1 MTDLRKN
8 SLWSL
13 ASICSYSIAQF
24 WILSFMARMGDIDQI
39 GFYSLALSVTTP
51 LIVFSNLNLRY
62 IYVTDNSVNYQ
73 IQDYYRLRLIVSLF
87 VFVAVMILNYFL
99 KYNLLVKFLIII
111 VTFYKIL
118 ETLSDLSFAIHQKR
132 QQMHLISRSIFF
144 RSFLILLTF
153 TISFYLSRDILV
165 SSIFILV
172 SYFFSFV
179 IFDYPIIKNV
189 ENNSFDLFNIQNV
202 NLESL
207 KKIFLLGFPMGVSL
221 FIYSLFVNVPR
232 FFIEEYLGVEDLG
245 IYSALYY
252 LYSSTLL
259 ITIAF
264 TDAALPHFTIYE
276 QRNDHY
282 LFKKLLYKYINL
294 AIFFV
299 SFFSI
304 IIWLSDG
311 FFLRVAFGNS
321 FSSKNDIFLI
331 GFLITGIEIL
341 NKIVST
347 ALIAKRKFKIQP
359 YINFL
364 SLVVLIFLFILF
376 RESLSLIKV
385 LYFQAI
391 ALSLQLLMFCIVFFR
406 GTPFIRP

>member
-1 MTDLRKN
+1 
-8 SLWSL
+8 
-13 ASICSYSIAQF
+13 
-24 WILSFMARMGDIDQI
+24 
-39 GFYSLALSVTTP
+39 
-51 LIVFSNLNLRY
+51 
-62 IYVTDNSVNYQ
+62 
-73 IQDYYRLRLIVSLF
+73 
-87 VFVAVMILNYFL
+87 
-99 KYNLLVKFLIII
+99 
-111 VTFYKIL
+111 
-118 ETLSDLSFAIHQKR
+118 QKR

-202 NLESL
+202 KLESL